1 MYGIKL
7 SGTDLFLS
15 EQNDDSLYFS
25 SGDHPP
31 MIWLSKEEAADYM
44 ATMCRIDGLEVVLI
58 SD

>member
-7 SGTDLFLS
+7 TGTDLFLS
-15 EQNDDSLYFS
+15 ECNDDSLYFS

-31 MIWLSKEEAADYM
+31 MIWRSMEEAADYM

-58 SD
+58 LD

>member
-31 MIWLSKEEAADYM
+31 MIWRSMEEAADYM